1 MNSVLGHHRGQV
13 LALFGIGLV
22 VLMGFMALAV
32 DVGMLWSDRREMQ
45 TAADAAAQAG
55 AAALRQGNNVT
66 TAARD
71 AAGLNSFTDGSV
83 VDGHTISVTVNN
95 PPSSGPYSGNANYV
109 EAVVEQPQTTY
120 FLRALGY
127 NTVDVSTRAVSGY
140 VNGPGC
146 VISLNPSA
154 NNAITVSGSASINAP
169 LCNVVD
175 NSSASSTA
183 LNGSGSAS
191 ITANAIGVV
200 GGYTSATYT
209 PTPKTGIAPL
219 PDPLASLAAPTIG
232 VVPAACNSLTKAEHG
247 YTATGGE
254 TISPGVYCGGITVSG
269 GKSLNLSAGL
279 YILYGGGLTVS
290 SSTISGSGVSFF
302 NTGTAS
308 GNTGYK
314 AINISGGSTASLS
327 APTTQLTG
335 VTGGPWEGILFF
347 QDRAVC
353 SASSSFCDAA
363 GSTSGNQN
371 TISGGSGA
379 GFSGAMYFPNT
390 PVVYSGGSSSTGYQI
405 LIADAVTVSGPS
417 NFGSDFSTLADGSP
431 LKTSALY
438 E

>member
-1 MNSVLGHHRGQV
+1 MNRLLRHEHGQI

-45 TAADAAAQAG
+45 TAADAAAEAG
-55 AAALRQGNNVT
+55 AVALRQGNNVT

-71 AAGLNSFTDGSV
+71 AAGLNSFTNGAV
-83 VDGHTISVTVNN
+83 VDGNSISVAVNN
-95 PPSSGPYSGNANYV
+95 PPTSGPYSGNANYV
-109 EAVVEQPQTTY
+109 EAIVEQPQATY

-154 NNAITVSGSASINAP
+154 NSAITVSGSASITAP
-169 LCNVVD
+169 KCNVVD
-175 NSSASSTA
+175 DSNASSSA

-200 GGYTSATYT
+200 GGYTSATYS

-219 PDPLASLAAPTIG
+219 PDPLSNLAAPTIG
-232 VVPAACNSLTKAEHG
+232 AVPAACNTATRAEHG
-247 YTATGGE
+247 YSATGGE
-254 TISPGVYCGGITVSG
+254 TINPGVYCGGITVSG
-269 GKSLNLSAGL
+269 GKSLNLSPGL

-290 SSTISGSGVSFF
+290 ASTLRGTGVSFF

-308 GNTGYK
+308 GNTQYK
-314 AINISGGSTASLS
+314 AINISGGSIANLS
-327 APTTQLTG
+327 APTSQLTG

-347 QDRAVC
+347 QDRGICAGT
-353 SASSSFCDAA
+353 SFCDAA

-371 TISGGSGA
+371 TVSGA
-379 GFSGAMYFPNT
+379 SGAAFQGVLYFPNT
-390 PVVYSGGSSSTGYQI
+390 PVVYSGGSSGTGYTV
-405 LIADAVTVSGPS
+405 LIADAITVSGPS
-417 NFGSDFSTLADGSP
+417 SFGSDFSSLADGSP
-431 LKTSALY
+431 IKTSALY